1 LKTYTKSKPPSP
13 ATSAEWGIAPKLQMS
28 IFSADLDR
36 AIDLD
41 PEALSTSG
49 NSFG

>member
-1 LKTYTKSKPPSP
+1 
-13 ATSAEWGIAPKLQMS
+13 MS

-41 PEALSTSG
+41 PEALSPNYSRSTLTDKASMLHRPV
-49 NSFG
+49 

>member
-1 LKTYTKSKPPSP
+1 
-13 ATSAEWGIAPKLQMS
+13 MS
-28 IFSADLDR
+28 IFSADLDH
-36 AIDLD
+36 ATDLD